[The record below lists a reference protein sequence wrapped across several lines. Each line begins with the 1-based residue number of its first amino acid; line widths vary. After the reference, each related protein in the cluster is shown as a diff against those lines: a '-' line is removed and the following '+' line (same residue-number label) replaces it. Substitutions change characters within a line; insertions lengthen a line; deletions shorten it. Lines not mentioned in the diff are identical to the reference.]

1 MPIMEKET
9 VIQGPGNGT
18 DWERLRFAACVSI
31 YGAAIGAAAIL
42 VNLLS
47 HTEALE
53 IPQHLPLGRSLLL
66 GITGALAGVA
76 ITLPVAYWIYGG
88 VRVFARKKER
98 EARGIRTWV
107 VLGIGFG
114 FVYSLVMGAYFLST
128 SADLMRFSDGELT
141 LSELG
146 IRYLDVTAGRWV
158 VLAHVLGMRLLF
170 TGFVAGLLFGPGAWA
185 INRFSTSADP
195 STARYGSW
203 VIALALAGMVIT
215 VAAFAP
221 ETTLARFG

>member
-1 MPIMEKET
+1 MEKET

-47 HTEALE
+47 HTEVLE

-66 GITGALAGVA
+66 GITGALAGVV
-76 ITLPVAYWIYGG
+76 ITWPVAYWIYGS

-98 EARGIRTWV
+98 EARSIQFWI
-107 VLGIGFG
+107 VLGITYGL
-114 FVYSLVMGAYFLST
+114 VYSLVMGAYFLPTAS
-128 SADLMRFSDGELT
+128 DLMRFGDGELT

-146 IRYLDVTAGRWV
+146 IKYLNVTAGRWV

-170 TGFVAGLLFGPGAWA
+170 TGIVAGLIFGPGAWA
-185 INRFSTSADP
+185 INRFSTSANP
-195 STARYGSW
+195 PTARYGSW
-203 VIALALAGMVIT
+203 ALALGLAGAIIAA
-215 VAAFAP
+215 AAFAP
-221 ETTLARFG
+221 EESLARFG